1 MDKGI
6 VGKPLKDM
14 IIDILGKE
22 GLSINSLSKV
32 LQGKGVK
39 VHRLF
44 LTGYLTAMKDFG
56 ILREREI
63 RPAKVFSVIDSKKE
77 DIYQI
82 IGKKARDIDEE
93 EAPELCLYALYRIF
107 NRPIFVRELN
117 HAGVGV
123 PRQAKKIV
131 GEERKNALNI
141 VLSAGLAIPKNNS
154 AYVPEKEYRTE
165 FEQIVIEL
173 MWDKYNIKNLVSK
186 NIQQK
191 KIVDE

>member
-1 MDKGI
+1 MEKGI

-32 LQGKGVK
+32 LERKGVK

-63 RPAKVFSVIDSKKE
+63 RPAKVFSVVSSKKE

-82 IGKKARDIDEE
+82 IGEKAKAIDEE
-93 EAPELCLYALYRIF
+93 EAPELCLYVLYRIF

-154 AYVPEKEYRTE
+154 AYIPEKDYSSQ

-173 MWDKYNIKNLVSK
+173 MWDKYNIKNLVNK

-191 KIVDE
+191 KIVEE